1 MTGVESRPEEERAKL
16 LVSLGEMVSVKKA
29 LSRLVDQK
37 QVEKGKVLEA
47 LKSEQNSYAL
57 PSLHGRFR
65 ERVSD
70 LGEII
75 KGFDEG
81 LFKVSDLL
89 NAAGVSA
96 TETRTNSGG
105 FKGFLRRFRP

>member
-1 MTGVESRPEEERAKL
+1 MVAVERKTEGDQRERL
-16 LVSLGEMVSVKKA
+16 LASLKEMGSVKKA

-37 QVEKGKVLEA
+37 QVEKEKILEV

-57 PSLHGRFR
+57 PALHGRFR
-65 ERVSD
+65 DKASD

-81 LFKVSDLL
+81 LFEVSDLL
-89 NAAGVSA
+89 NAAGIGKQ
-96 TETRTNSGG
+96 ETKSRGG
-105 FKGFLRRFRP
+105 FKGLFKR